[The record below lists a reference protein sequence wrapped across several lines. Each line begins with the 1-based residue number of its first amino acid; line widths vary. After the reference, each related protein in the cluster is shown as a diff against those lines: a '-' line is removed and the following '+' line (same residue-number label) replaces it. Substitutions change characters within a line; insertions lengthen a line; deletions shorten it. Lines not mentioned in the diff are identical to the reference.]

1 MRELVFGAAWIVRQ
15 QCCYWSGLLMHESA
29 GRGREKREGG
39 AYCVVALCAELN
51 IFARPALL
59 A

>member
-29 GRGREKREGG
+29 GRGREKKEGG
-39 AYCVVALCAELN
+39 A
-51 IFARPALL
+51 
-59 A
+59 